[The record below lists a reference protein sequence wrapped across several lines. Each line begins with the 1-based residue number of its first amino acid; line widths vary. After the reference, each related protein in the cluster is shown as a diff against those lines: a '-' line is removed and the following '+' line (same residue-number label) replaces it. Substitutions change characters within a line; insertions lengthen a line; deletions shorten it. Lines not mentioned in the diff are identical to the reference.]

1 MREDGTTP
9 VQSNLL
15 TILVTIGEMADKHDF
30 SGDVGIESSELL
42 EDFIFMT
49 MADKAV
55 GVTSTR
61 MLRDGPV

>member
-1 MREDGTTP
+1 
-9 VQSNLL
+9 
-15 TILVTIGEMADKHDF
+15 MADKHDF

>member
-1 MREDGTTP
+1 MTP
-9 VQSNLL
+9 VLSDLL
-15 TILVTIGEMADKHDF
+15 IILMIIGEMADKHDF
-30 SGDVGIESSELL
+30 SRDVGIGSSELL